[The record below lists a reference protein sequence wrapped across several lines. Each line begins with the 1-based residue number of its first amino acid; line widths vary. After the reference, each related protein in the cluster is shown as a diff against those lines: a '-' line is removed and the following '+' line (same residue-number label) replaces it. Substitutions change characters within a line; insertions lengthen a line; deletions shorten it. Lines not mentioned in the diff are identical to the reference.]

1 MIRASRLHR
10 EGRGFESLNI
20 HHKNKIAP
28 GRFYFC
34 VWGCGTKTPVG
45 VFDNESASI
54 LIKCECSTRSVRE
67 RMPRS
72 RRLCAVRGSPGH
84 PPQNKI
90 APGRFYFVCHT
101 KPCAKCG
108 FFIAALR
115 QVFPHEA
122 LCEVWLS
129 FFNTHMSAEQKTKHP
144 TVWVF
149 YCWRP
154 GSESNRHTRIC
165 SPLHNHSAT
174 RPN

>member
-20 HHKNKIAP
+20 HHKKQNRP
-28 GRFYFC
+28 HGRFYFC

-84 PPQNKI
+84 PPQN
-90 APGRFYFVCHT
+90 FVSERSELKKFLCHT

-108 FFIAALR
+108 FLFKYTYVCGTKNKTPNCLS
-115 QVFPHEA
+115 VLLLEA
-122 LCEVWLS
+122 WVGIEPAYKDLQS
-129 FFNTHMSAEQKTKHP
+129 SA
-144 TVWVF
+144 
-149 YCWRP
+149 
-154 GSESNRHTRIC
+154 
-165 SPLHNHSAT
+165 
-174 RPN
+174 